1 MNKFEG
7 LSDEEISILE
17 AEDSLKM
24 RVNKAGGKYSERL
37 IIEWPREAGEDS
49 LFAHEGYESPEKLMT
64 FAQKI
69 QERFPGFN
77 FNFHADPEGKWIEYT
92 VSIVEK

>member
-1 MNKFEG
+1 

-37 IIEWPREAGEDS
+37 IIDPRGRIELPREAGEVS